1 MAPDGQNYRAVNA
14 IKLLSEAKNVTL
26 DDLIS
31 KGYDHYLTAFD
42 MLIPSLVNAYQSAND
57 SLKQTLAE
65 PVQILQQWDRRSAI
79 HSVAT
84 TLAVEWGTR
93 MFAAQ
98 PRVQTV
104 EESTYQTDRLSN
116 MLKTIDPKKELE
128 YLNEAIKSLQQRYGT
143 WKMEWGDIN
152 RYQRLADGTAFDDK
166 LSSIPVGLVGSQFG
180 QLPSF
185 QSRSM
190 NTQKRYGYSGNSFI
204 AVVEFGLHLKAKSI
218 ITGGESFDPSSKH
231 FTDQADCYINGRFKD
246 VLFYKED
253 VLKHA
258 EKSYH
263 PGE

>member
-1 MAPDGQNYRAVNA
+1 
-14 IKLLSEAKNVTL
+14 
-26 DDLIS
+26 LI
-31 KGYDHYLTAFD
+31 
-42 MLIPSLVNAYQSAND
+42 NAYQSAND
-57 SLKQTLAE
+57 SLKQSLAE
-65 PVQILQQWDRRSAI
+65 PVQILLQWDRRSAV

-93 MFAAQ
+93 MFAAL
-98 PRVQTV
+98 PPVQTV
-104 EESTYQTDRLSN
+104 EESTCQTDRVSN

-128 YLNEAIKSLQQRYGT
+128 YLNEAVKSLQKRYGA

-152 RYQRLADGTAFDDK
+152 RYQRPADGTAFDDK
-166 LSSIPVGLVGSQFG
+166 LPGKPAGMVGSQFG

-185 QSRSM
+185 QSRTM

-204 AVVEFGLHLKAKSI
+204 AAVEFGPHLKAKSI

-231 FTDQADCYINGRFKD
+231 FTDQAVGYINGRFKD
-246 VLFYKED
+246 VLFYKAD

-258 EKSYH
+258 ERSYH